1 MAWNIWSKLSYKLI
15 CRVENG
21 GKYVLYPLSY
31 NTPDLH
37 YTPVT
42 EVPNS
47 RTWVLKTAD
56 TREPIWYAVINMKR
70 NEKTIRELL
79 KIKNIDTFNTHLFA
93 LKDILELN
101 CLKG

>member
-21 GKYVLYPLSY
+21 GRYVLYPLSY
-31 NTPDLH
+31 DTPDLH
-37 YTPVT
+37 YRPIT

-56 TREPIWYAVINMKR
+56 TREPIWYAVINMEQ
-70 NEKTIRELL
+70 NEKTIRELTL
-79 KIKNIDTFNTHLFA
+79 C
-93 LKDILELN
+93 ESR
-101 CLKG
+101 

>member
-21 GKYVLYPLSY
+21 RKYVLYPLSY
-31 NTPDLH
+31 DTPDLH
-37 YTPVT
+37 YRPVT

-56 TREPIWYAVINMKR
+56 TRESIWYAVINMKR

-79 KIKNIDTFNTHLFA
+79 KIKDINTFNNHLLA
-93 LKDILELN
+93 LKDILALN
-101 CLKG
+101 NLSG

>member
-31 NTPDLH
+31 DTPDLH
-37 YTPVT
+37 YRPVT

-47 RTWVLKTAD
+47 CTWVLKTAD
-56 TREPIWYAVINMKR
+56 TREPIWYAVINMKH

-79 KIKNIDTFNTHLFA
+79 KIKDINTFNNHLFA
-93 LKDILELN
+93 LKDILALN
-101 CLKG
+101 NLRG